1 MKKIWLPYDLQ
12 FFADEGAEESDVAEQ
27 TEEETTDADD
37 GTEEESEEEPEEDDR
52 DSIYAAARRRA
63 ESEARAKYEKEQVER
78 DTYYARMCEG
88 TVNPETGA
96 PITTEAEYRE
106 ALEAQERINMSQ
118 QLQSKGIDPEI
129 LNQFVKN
136 NPAIREA
143 ERLVEETKQ
152 TKAKEQIAEDIKT
165 IMNLDKSFADEDELT
180 SSDEFQNAV
189 KYALS
194 HPGVLLSEAYK
205 LVNFD
210 TLRNAG
216 ARAAKQAAIN
226 EAKGKGHLTSPKGA
240 KGDDEISIPEGDL
253 NKWKRFY
260 PEKSI
265 KELNALYAKVHHN

>member
-12 FFADEGAEESDVAEQ
+12 FFAESEGAEESEPAEQ
-27 TEEETTDADD
+27 TEEETTDAD
-37 GTEEESEEEPEEDDR
+37 TEEESEEESEDR

-63 ESEARAKYEKEQVER
+63 ESEAKAKYEKEQVER

-88 TVNPETGA
+88 KVNPETGA

-106 ALEAQERINMSQ
+106 ALEAQERINMNQ

-152 TKAKEQIAEDIKT
+152 TRIQEQIAEDIKT
-165 IMNLDKSFADEDELT
+165 IMTLDKSFADEDELT

-189 KYALS
+189 KYASS

-260 PEKSI
+260 PDKSL

>member
-12 FFADEGAEESDVAEQ
+12 FFAESEGAEESEPAEQ
-27 TEEETTDADD
+27 TEEETTDAD
-37 GTEEESEEEPEEDDR
+37 TEEEYEEESEDR

-63 ESEARAKYEKEQVER
+63 ESEAKAKYEKEQVER

-88 TVNPETGA
+88 KVNPETGA

-106 ALEAQERINMSQ
+106 ALEAQERINMNQ

-152 TKAKEQIAEDIKT
+152 TRIQEQIAEDIKT
-165 IMNLDKSFADEDELT
+165 IMTLDKSFADEDELT

-189 KYALS
+189 KYASS

-260 PEKSI
+260 PDKSL

>member
-12 FFADEGAEESDVAEQ
+12 FFADEGGEESDVAEQ
-27 TEEETTDADD
+27 TEEETTDAD
-37 GTEEESEEEPEEDDR
+37 TEEESEEEPEEDDR

-88 TVNPETGA
+88 KVNPETGA

-106 ALEAQERINMSQ
+106 ALEAQERINMNQ

-152 TKAKEQIAEDIKT
+152 TRIQEQIAEDIKT
-165 IMNLDKSFADEDELT
+165 IMTLDKSFADEDELT

-189 KYALS
+189 KYASS